1 MTTSAISSMDKE
13 PLGLTIKYATVII
26 ATVPILTV
34 YPFIQ
39 KYFIKGVMIGAIKG

>member
-1 MTTSAISSMDKE
+1 MTGEVVDSSEKEFLAI
-13 PLGLTIKYATVII
+13 TIKYATII
-26 ATVPILTV
+26 VSTLPILTA